1 MPILF
6 REDREGRHSAAAWK
20 DYPTMTKIPVIS
32 GDDSLNAFIRGQ
44 CRAMGGEYVPVFFRN
59 KDEVIA
65 HLKYEL
71 PEIKMIYFSD
81 KTIEA
86 RAVLEEIG
94 KDPWLHYGGVIAIHD
109 DLEEKELLEA
119 MRDQNVIAVL
129 RRGELERGFSRLMK
143 ILKQNKQ
150 ILFQRGI
157 QQHLLK
163 SIAGSF
169 VIDNDPLD
177 ITTYANLVTNYLF
190 NANLIS
196 KDAKEKLHVALL
208 ELLINAIEHGNCKI
222 SYDEKTA
229 WLESNR
235 DIMDL
240 IRQKNADPAIRAR
253 KVYFSY
259 AIDPESSRFVIRD
272 EGEGFDWRARMASKP
287 DQPGL
292 HGMGMRMASVYV
304 QELRYN
310 EAGNEVSFE
319 VTHRRNESNTIP
331 AIFDVSQERAFED
344 GQYVCSEGEESDYL
358 YYIVSG
364 TLYVYSK
371 GKLVSSLTPD
381 DIFMGEMSFLLSNR
395 RSATVVSKGRSVLI
409 KISKQDFVNLIK
421 DSPHYGIFLARLLAQ
436 RLARLNLRT
445 SRLNTEY
452 LRIKSELAALKGSA
466 GGA

>member
-1 MPILF
+1 MIKF
-6 REDREGRHSAAAWK
+6 
-20 DYPTMTKIPVIS
+20 PVIS
-32 GDDSLNAFIRGQ
+32 GDDSLNSFIKSQ
-44 CRAMGGEYVPVFFRN
+44 CLAMGNEYLPVFFKN

-81 KTIEA
+81 STIEA
-86 RAVLEEIG
+86 KEVLDEIG
-94 KDPWLHYGGVIAIHD
+94 QDPWLHYGGVIAIHD
-109 DLEEKELLEA
+109 NLEEKALLEA

-129 RRGELERGFSRLMK
+129 KRSELERGFSRLMK

-163 SIAGSF
+163 NIAGSF

-190 NANLIS
+190 NANLIN
-196 KDAKEKLHVALL
+196 KETKEKLHVALL
-208 ELLINAIEHGNCKI
+208 ELLINAIEHGNCTI
-222 SYDEKTA
+222 SFDEKTA

-235 DIMDL
+235 DIMEL
-240 IRQKNADPAIRAR
+240 IRQKNTDPTIRAK
-253 KVYFSY
+253 KVYFTYTIS
-259 AIDPESSRFVIRD
+259 PESSRFVIKD
-272 EGEGFDWRARMASKP
+272 EGAGFDWRSRLASRQ
-287 DQPGL
+287 DEPGL
-292 HGMGMRMASVYV
+292 HGMGMTMASLYV
-304 QELRYN
+304 NNLNYN
-310 EAGNEVSFE
+310 EPGNEVSFD
-319 VTHRRNESNTIP
+319 VSHQHNETNTIP
-331 AIFDVSQERAFED
+331 AIFDASQEQAFDD
-344 GQYVCSEGEESDYL
+344 GVYICSEGEESDFL

-371 GKLVSSLTPD
+371 GKLVSALTPD

-452 LRIKSELAALKGSA
+452 LKIKGELATLKA
-466 GGA
+466 P

>member
-1 MPILF
+1 MI
-6 REDREGRHSAAAWK
+6 
-20 DYPTMTKIPVIS
+20 KIPVIS
-32 GDDSLNAFIRGQ
+32 GNDSLNSFIRSQ
-44 CRAMGGEYVPVFFRN
+44 CLAMGNDYVPVFFKN

-65 HLKYEL
+65 YLKYEL

-81 KTIEA
+81 PTIEA
-86 RAVLEEIG
+86 KAVLDEIG

-109 DLEEKELLEA
+109 DLEEKALLEA
-119 MRDQNVIAVL
+119 MQDQNVIAVL
-129 RRGELERGFSRLMK
+129 RKSELERGFSRLMK

-163 SIAGSF
+163 NIAGSF

-177 ITTYANLVTNYLF
+177 ITTYSNMVTNYLF

-196 KDAKEKLHVALL
+196 KDTKEKLHVALL
-208 ELLINAIEHGNCKI
+208 ELLINAIEHGNCTI
-222 SYDEKTA
+222 SFDEKTA

-235 DIMDL
+235 DIMEL
-240 IRQKNADPAIRAR
+240 IRQKNTDPAIRAK
-253 KVYFSY
+253 KVYFTYTIS
-259 AIDPESSRFVIRD
+259 PESSRFVIKD
-272 EGEGFDWRARMASKP
+272 EGAGFDWRSRLDTKP

-292 HGMGMRMASVYV
+292 HGMGMTMASLYV
-304 QELRYN
+304 RRLTYN

-319 VTHRRNESNTIP
+319 VAHQQNESNVIP

-344 GQYVCSEGEESDYL
+344 GQFVCSEGEESDYL

-371 GKLVSSLTPD
+371 GKLVSALTPD

-452 LRIKSELAALKGSA
+452 LKLKGELAAVKASE
-466 GGA
+466 

>member
-1 MPILF
+1 MI
-6 REDREGRHSAAAWK
+6 
-20 DYPTMTKIPVIS
+20 KIPVIS
-32 GDDSLNAFIRGQ
+32 GDDSLNSFIKSQ
-44 CRAMGGEYVPVFFRN
+44 CLAMGNEYLPVFFKN

-81 KTIEA
+81 STIEA
-86 RAVLEEIG
+86 NEVLDEIG
-94 KDPWLHYGGVIAIHD
+94 QDPWLHYGGVIAIHD
-109 DLEEKELLEA
+109 NLEEKALLEA

-129 RRGELERGFSRLMK
+129 KRSELERGFSRLMK

-163 SIAGSF
+163 NIAGSF

-190 NANLIS
+190 NANLIN
-196 KDAKEKLHVALL
+196 KETKEKLHVALL
-208 ELLINAIEHGNCKI
+208 ELLINAIEHGNCTI
-222 SYDEKTA
+222 SFDEKTA

-235 DIMDL
+235 DIMEL
-240 IRQKNADPAIRAR
+240 IRQKNTDPTIRAK
-253 KVYFSY
+253 KVYFTYTIS
-259 AIDPESSRFVIRD
+259 PESSRFVIKD
-272 EGEGFDWRARMASKP
+272 EGAGFDWRSRLASRQ
-287 DQPGL
+287 DEPGL
-292 HGMGMRMASVYV
+292 HGMGMTMASLYV
-304 QELRYN
+304 NNLNYN
-310 EAGNEVSFE
+310 DPGNEVSFD
-319 VTHRRNESNTIP
+319 VSHQHNESNTIP
-331 AIFDVSQERAFED
+331 AIFDASQEQAFDD
-344 GQYVCSEGEESDYL
+344 GVYICSEGEESDFL

-371 GKLVSSLTPD
+371 GKLVSALTPD

-452 LRIKSELAALKGSA
+452 LKIKGELATLKA
-466 GGA
+466 P